1 MFLAKV
7 IGVTWSDHKHYS
19 YEGIEIKIIQDFN
32 PETGDFTGKPFFAM
46 DAVGAAIGETVAYE
60 ISFQAGQAFEH
71 AIVLT
76 DATITA
82 IIDSVNIGGEYGR

>member
-7 IGVTWSDHKHYS
+7 IGITWSDHKHYS
-19 YEGIEIKIIQDFN
+19 YDGVEIKIIQDLN
-32 PETGDFTGKPFFAM
+32 PENGEFIGKPFFAM
-46 DAVGAAIGETVAYE
+46 DAVGSAVGETVAYE

-71 AIVLT
+71 TTVLT

-82 IIDSVNIGGEYGR
+82 IIDSVDVDKDYIK